1 MMAVPPFSRQ
11 VPPSASLGR
20 ILVIDDSDLM
30 LQRIGA
36 ALTEVGFEVVTTN
49 QTVGAA
55 RHHRGCDL
63 VILDFHMPG
72 LDGATVL
79 KSLKSAAQSSGAH
92 CMFLLYTSDD
102 AMAKRYAEHG
112 FDGAL
117 ARKGNIPDLLPQLH
131 AMLRIVRMRALKL
144 RK

>member
-55 RHHRGCDL
+55 RHLRGCDL